1 MLIIE
6 SYLRDGV
13 ASRVVASLQLVQVYP
28 LFAERAFEFLLQPDI
43 DAFRMEFVRTGQGF
57 HHLASLEV
65 VKADGAGVLVIG
77 FL

>member
-1 MLIIE
+1 MCMLIIE

-13 ASRVVASLQLVQVYP
+13 ASRVAGQVYP
-28 LFAERAFEFLLQPDI
+28 LFAEWAFEFLLQPDV

-57 HHLASLEV
+57 HHLASLEI
-65 VKADGAGVLVIG
+65 VKADRAGVLVVG